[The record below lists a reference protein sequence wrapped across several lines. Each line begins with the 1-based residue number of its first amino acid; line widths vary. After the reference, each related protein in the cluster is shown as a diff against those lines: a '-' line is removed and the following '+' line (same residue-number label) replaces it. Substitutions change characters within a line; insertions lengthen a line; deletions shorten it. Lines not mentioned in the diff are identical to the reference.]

1 MSEPESIAVVAIILG
16 IYLLG
21 LVLWMAKAHNDR
33 LNREYFRN
41 RAELEALAQKYQCNL
56 TAEEADELMSSR
68 WDGD

>member
-1 MSEPESIAVVAIILG
+1 MLWEIIAVGAILG

-21 LVLWMAKAHNDR
+21 WALWMAKVHNDR

-41 RAELEALAQKYQCNL
+41 RAELEALAQKYRCNL
-56 TAEEADELMSSR
+56 TAEEADEMMRSR

>member
-1 MSEPESIAVVAIILG
+1 MLWEIIAIVAIILG

-21 LVLWMAKAHNDR
+21 LVLWMAKAHNDY

-41 RAELEALAQKYQCNL
+41 RATLEALAQKYHCHL
-56 TAEEADELMSSR
+56 TAEEADELMRSR

>member
-1 MSEPESIAVVAIILG
+1 
-16 IYLLG
+16 
-21 LVLWMAKAHNDR
+21 MAKAHNDR

-56 TAEEADELMSSR
+56 TAEEADEMMRSR